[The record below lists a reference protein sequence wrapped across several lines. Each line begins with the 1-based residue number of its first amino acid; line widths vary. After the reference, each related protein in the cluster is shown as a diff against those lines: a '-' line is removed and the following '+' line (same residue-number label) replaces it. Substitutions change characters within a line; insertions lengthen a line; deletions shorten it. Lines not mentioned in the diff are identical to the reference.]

1 MKVLFVSS
9 EVFPL
14 VKTGGLAD
22 VSGSL
27 PAALS
32 ALGHD
37 VRILMPAYP
46 EAVAAAEGPQELSL
60 RQSGGQLTLLSTRL
74 PGTAVPLWLLDA
86 PASFGRFGN
95 PYLAPNGA
103 PWPDNAERFALLARV
118 AVDLTQDRLGLG
130 WKPDIVHCNDWQ
142 TGLIPPLLSDEP
154 NRPAVVFTVHN
165 LAYQGLFPYDT
176 FLRLALPPRLW
187 RMEALEFYG
196 QMSFIKGGLA
206 FSDRINTVSPTYAAE
221 IQTPEFGCGLEG
233 LLKSRRAHLSGILN
247 GIDDIAWNPAADP
260 HIAATYD
267 ADTLERK
274 QLNRTALRQRCGLPD
289 NPEFAVLG
297 MVGRLVEQKG
307 IDLLIDIL
315 DDLLQ
320 LPIQLV
326 VLGSGEKVFERAL
339 KHAAQTQ
346 PERIAVTIGYDEAL
360 AHLVEA
366 GADMFLMPSRFE
378 PCGLNQLYS
387 QRYGTV
393 PIVRKVGGLA
403 DTVADASPEHLAAG
417 LASGVVFEQAKPAF
431 LLEAI
436 YRALALYREP
446 DAWRSL
452 CRHGMGKDFSWRR
465 SASLYAELYEQALAD
480 KSGSRPAAEP
490 RYTDELAAV

>member
-14 VKTGGLAD
+14 MKTGGLAD

-46 EAVAAAEGPQELSL
+46 EAVAAAETSAELSL
-60 RQSGGQLTLLSTRL
+60 RQAGSHLTLLSTRL
-74 PGTAVPLWLLDA
+74 PGTAVPLLLLDA
-86 PASFGRFGN
+86 PASFGRLGN

-130 WKPDIVHCNDWQ
+130 WKPDVVHCNDWQ

-165 LAYQGLFPYDT
+165 LAYQGLFPHDT
-176 FLRLALPPRLW
+176 FQRLALPPRLW

-196 QMSFIKGGLA
+196 QLSFIKGGLVFA
-206 FSDRINTVSPTYAAE
+206 DRINTVSPSYAEE
-221 IQTPEFGCGLEG
+221 IQTPEFGCGLDG
-233 LLKSRRAHLSGILN
+233 LLRSRRSCLSGILN
-247 GIDDIAWNPAADP
+247 GIDDVAWNPATDP
-260 HIAATYD
+260 YLPATYGP
-267 ADTLERK
+267 DTLERK
-274 QLNRTALRQRCGLPD
+274 RANRTALRQRFGMPDDPDVAVMGL
-289 NPEFAVLG
+289 
-297 MVGRLVEQKG
+297 VGRMVEQKG

-315 DDLLQ
+315 DDLLH

-326 VLGSGEKVFERAL
+326 VLGNGNKEFECSFERA
-339 KHAAQTQ
+339 AAAC
-346 PERIAVTIGYDEAL
+346 PERIAATIGYDEPL
-360 AHLVEA
+360 AHLIEA
-366 GADMFLMPSRFE
+366 GAEIFLMPSRFE

-403 DTVADASPEHLAAG
+403 DTVEDATPERIAAG
-417 LASGVVFEQAKPAF
+417 QASGIVFEPAKPAF
-431 LLEAI
+431 LLEAV

-446 DAWRSL
+446 EVWRTI
-452 CRHGMGKDFSWRR
+452 CKCGMGKDFSWRK
-465 SASLYAELYEQALAD
+465 SASQYVELYREALAD
-480 KSGSRPAAEP
+480 LNAGRSVAGPRCAA
-490 RYTDELAAV
+490 